1 MECTTES
8 IHQLK
13 AIDILRQ
20 ATPVQPGSLG
30 SSIDQQRLATLQQ
43 KLSPTLSVWQTSPS
57 ASWSVLPGA
66 HMS

>member
-1 MECTTES
+1 MECITES

-13 AIDILRQ
+13 AIHILRQ
-20 ATPVQPGSLG
+20 TTPVQPGSLE

-43 KLSPTLSVWQTSPS
+43 QLSLTLSLWQTSPS
-57 ASWSVLPGA
+57 AGWSALPGA